1 MSDDGNEPLGYLFS
15 DEDRAWVRAVAPYL
29 RQDQIARKLDID
41 PKTLRRH
48 FRRELDLGEVEAH
61 EDVGRFLLTQARE
74 SLPAAIFYAKTKM
87 GWKEA
92 RPTDDDAAEDRQLSI
107 TGGLPDA

>member
-1 MSDDGNEPLGYLFS
+1 MSEDENQPFGYIFS

-29 RQDQIARKLDID
+29 KQDQIAKKLDID
-41 PKTLRRH
+41 PKTLRKH
-48 FRRELDLGEVEAH
+48 FRRELDLGEIEAH
-61 EDVGRFLLTQARE
+61 ADVGKFLLSQARE
-74 SLPAAIFYAKTKM
+74 SLPAAIFFAKTKM

-92 RPTDDDAAEDRQLSI
+92 RSTDDDPVEERKLTI